1 MSHQER
7 NSVRAA
13 YIHKAEYIEERRLM
27 VQWWADYLEANKE
40 THITPYDFAHRDGNV
55 ANAVRGIFGRRA

>member
-13 YIHKAEYIEERRLM
+13 YIHKADHLDERRLM
-27 VQWWADYLEANKE
+27 MQWWVNFLDANKE
-40 THITPYDFAHRDGNV
+40 KPVSPFNFSKQIKS
-55 ANAVRGIFGRRA
+55 